1 MAAAPARALAAN
13 KRWGFAAAA
22 AAPGRTPAAG
32 VVETAPKPTDLPT
45 QRGALP
51 WGDRPMSLA
60 PNAWGSSSLL
70 SLKKGEGSG
79 SFVNINDHPSSP
91 GSLSMS
97 TDKSDLLD
105 SPVSCGRTSH
115 DSVTAISRPQSTEL
129 RSGSW
134 KFAHS
139 QISFLDVLKA
149 PLRTI
154 AKKAIVFKGD
164 HLLALLLSRHEM
176 NEERS
181 H

>member
-1 MAAAPARALAAN
+1 MQSWWSLVCFLWCRQFLLFPCTLLVIFCYLMGCWN
-13 KRWGFAAAA
+13 GC
-22 AAPGRTPAAG
+22 
-32 VVETAPKPTDLPT
+32 
-45 QRGALP
+45 RGALS
-51 WGDRPMSLA
+51 WGNRPMPP

-91 GSLSMS
+91 VSSSMS
-97 TDKSDLLD
+97 TDESDLLN
-105 SPVSCGRTSH
+105 SPVACGWTSH
-115 DSVTAISRPQSTEL
+115 DSVTAVSRPQSTEL

-154 AKKAIVFKGD
+154 AKKVCIPYVI
-164 HLLALLLSRHEM
+164 HVVS
-176 NEERS
+176 
-181 H
+181 